1 MNSLPDSESVLEVGK
16 ANFETEVIRS
26 QQPVLVVFWAPWS
39 GACRAFASVLN
50 EVKSAAAPSVKLVR
64 INADHNPELSLWYGI
79 QSLPT
84 LVCFVEGAVRAR
96 IVGAT
101 SKKAIL
107 AELESATR
115 NHGAL
120 PKLTFP

>member
-1 MNSLPDSESVLEVGK
+1 MNSLPNSDGVLEVGK

-39 GACRAFASVLN
+39 GACRAFASTMN
-50 EVKSAAAPSVKLVR
+50 EVKSAAAPNVKLVR

-84 LVCFVEGAVRAR
+84 LVCFVEGAVRGR
-96 IVGAT
+96 IVGTT
-101 SKKAIL
+101 SKEAIL
-107 AELESATR
+107 AQLESATR
-115 NHGAL
+115 SHGAS
-120 PKLTFP
+120 PTLTSP